1 MKKLLTPL
9 MALALAV
16 VFTACQTAEPSSS
29 VPSSPAPSES
39 SQLSS
44 AVEEGAA
51 SSSQLAE
58 PSEAPAGSSALEGS
72 SETGEN
78 GGVLIAYFSWAE
90 NAVLEEGVDA
100 MTSPSVSDP
109 GNVQQ
114 LAGWIQEETG
124 GELFSIQVTDPY
136 PSDWDTC
143 LERANQERGQNAR
156 PALVEPQVENLDS
169 YDTVFLGYPNWCYGV
184 PMALLTFLE
193 ENDLSGKDVYLF
205 CSHGTGGLA
214 RSVEIITEA
223 APEANI
229 SDNIFDCYEEDAP
242 VSQEDIQA
250 WVAELGL
257 SQPQETTSIE
267 MEESNVE
274 TNQISVTCGDT
285 QVVYE
290 LNDSPAAQ
298 SLLSQLPLTVEV
310 ENFSTNEKVF
320 YPPQELDT
328 SDTPLAEGGA
338 GTLAYYAPWG
348 DVVLFYDS
356 FSANSSLFE
365 LGEAVSGAEDIS
377 QMTGTITVE
386 TVE

>member
-9 MALALAV
+9 MALALAI
-16 VFTACQTAEPSSS
+16 VFTACQAAPSSS
-29 VPSSPAPSES
+29 IPSSPAPSES

-58 PSEAPAGSSALEGS
+58 PSEAPAESFALENS

-143 LERANQERGQNAR
+143 LERANEERGQNAR
-156 PALVEPQVENLDS
+156 LALVEPQVDNLEQ
-169 YDTVFLGYPNWCYGV
+169 YDTVFLGYPNWWYGV

-205 CSHGTGGLA
+205 CSHGTGGMA

-242 VSQEDIQA
+242 ASQGDIQA
-250 WVAELGL
+250 WVGELGF
-257 SQPQETTSIE
+257 SQPQNTTET
-267 MEESNVE
+267 EEENVE
-274 TNQISVTCGDT
+274 TSQISVTCGDT

>member
-9 MALALAV
+9 MALALAI
-16 VFTACQTAEPSSS
+16 VFTACQAAPSSS
-29 VPSSPAPSES
+29 IPSSPAPSES

-44 AVEEGAA
+44 AVGESAA
-51 SSSQLAE
+51 SSQLEE
-58 PSEAPAGSSALEGS
+58 PSEAPAESSALENS

-90 NAVLEEGVDA
+90 NAVLEGEVDA

-136 PSDWDTC
+136 PSDWDAC
-143 LERANQERGQNAR
+143 LERANEERGQDAR
-156 PALVEPQVENLDS
+156 PALVEPQVENLDQ
-169 YDTVFLGYPNWCYGV
+169 YDTVFLGYPNWWYGV

-242 VSQEDIQA
+242 ASQGDIQA
-250 WVAELGL
+250 WVGELGF
-257 SQPQETTSIE
+257 SQPQNTTET
-267 MEESNVE
+267 EEENVE
-274 TNQISVTCGDT
+274 TSQISVTCGDM
-285 QVVYE
+285 QVVYA

-310 ENFSTNEKVF
+310 EDFSTNEKVF

>member
-9 MALALAV
+9 MAFALAI
-16 VFTACQTAEPSSS
+16 VFTACQTAPSSS
-29 VPSSPAPSES
+29 VLSSPAPSES

-44 AVEEGAA
+44 AVGESAA
-51 SSSQLAE
+51 SSQLEESSA
-58 PSEAPAGSSALEGS
+58 APAESSALENSPEAVES
-72 SETGEN
+72 S
-78 GGVLIAYFSWAE
+78 VLIAYFSWAE

-136 PSDWDTC
+136 PSDWDAC
-143 LERANQERGQNAR
+143 LERANEERGQDAR
-156 PALVEPQVENLDS
+156 PALVEPQVENLEQ
-169 YDTVFLGYPNWCYGV
+169 YDRVFLGYPNWWYGV

-223 APEANI
+223 VPEANI

-242 VSQEDIQA
+242 ASQGDIQA

-257 SQPQETTSIE
+257 SQPQETTSSE
-267 MEESNVE
+267 TEENDMES
-274 TNQISVTCGDT
+274 TQIAVTCGDL

-310 ENFSTNEKVF
+310 EDFSTNEKVF

-328 SDTPLAEGGA
+328 TDTPLAVGGA

-348 DVVLFYDS
+348 DVVLFYAS
-356 FSANSSLFE
+356 FSANGSPYE
-365 LGEAVSGAEDIS
+365 LGEAVSGVENIG
-377 QMTGTITVE
+377 QMSGTITVE

>member
-9 MALALAV
+9 MAFALAI
-16 VFTACQTAEPSSS
+16 VFTACQAAPNSS
-29 VPSSPAPSES
+29 VLSSPAPSES
-39 SQLSS
+39 SQISS

-58 PSEAPAGSSALEGS
+58 PSEAPAESSALENS

-136 PSDWDTC
+136 PSDWDAC
-143 LERANQERGQNAR
+143 LERANQERGQDAR
-156 PALVEPQVENLDS
+156 PALVEPQVENLEQ
-169 YDTVFLGYPNWCYGV
+169 YDTVFLGYPNWWYGV

-223 APEANI
+223 VPEANI

-242 VSQEDIQA
+242 ASQGDIQA
-250 WVAELGL
+250 WVGELGF
-257 SQPQETTSIE
+257 SQPQNTTET
-267 MEESNVE
+267 EEENVE
-274 TNQISVTCGDT
+274 TSQISVTCGDM

-310 ENFSTNEKVF
+310 EDFSTNEKVF

-328 SDTPLAEGGA
+328 TDTPLAEGGA

-356 FSANSSLFE
+356 FSANGSLYG
-365 LGEAVSGAEDIS
+365 LGEAVSGVENIG
-377 QMTGTITVE
+377 QMSGTITVE

>member
-1 MKKLLTPL
+1 MKKILSPLL
-9 MALALAV
+9 ALALAI
-16 VFTACQTAEPSSS
+16 VFAACQAAPNSS
-29 VPSSPAPSES
+29 VLSSPAPSES
-39 SQLSS
+39 SQISS
-44 AVEEGAA
+44 AVEKGAA

-58 PSEAPAGSSALEGS
+58 PSEAPAESSALEDSPEAVES
-72 SETGEN
+72 S
-78 GGVLIAYFSWAE
+78 VLIAYFSWAE

-136 PSDWDTC
+136 PSDWDAC
-143 LERANQERGQNAR
+143 LERANEERGQNAR

-169 YDTVFLGYPNWCYGV
+169 YDTVFLGYPNWWYGV

-242 VSQEDIQA
+242 ASQGDIQA
-250 WVAELGL
+250 WVGELGF
-257 SQPQETTSIE
+257 SQPQNTTET
-267 MEESNVE
+267 EEENVE
-274 TNQISVTCGDT
+274 TSQISVTCGDM
-285 QVVYE
+285 QVVYA

-298 SLLSQLPLTVEV
+298 GLLSQLPLTVEV
-310 ENFSTNEKVF
+310 EDFSTNEKVF

-365 LGEAVSGAEDIS
+365 LGEAVSGVENIG
-377 QMTGTITVE
+377 QMSGTITVE

>member
-9 MALALAV
+9 MALALAI
-16 VFTACQTAEPSSS
+16 VFTACQAAEPSSS

-58 PSEAPAGSSALEGS
+58 PSEAPAESSALEDSPEAVES
-72 SETGEN
+72 S
-78 GGVLIAYFSWAE
+78 VLIAYFSWAE

-136 PSDWDTC
+136 PSDWDAC

-169 YDTVFLGYPNWCYGV
+169 YDTVFLGYPNWWYGV

-223 APEANI
+223 VPEANI

-242 VSQEDIQA
+242 ASQGDIQA
-250 WVAELGL
+250 WVAELGF
-257 SQPQETTSIE
+257 SQPQNTTET
-267 MEESNVE
+267 EEENVE

-298 SLLSQLPLTVEV
+298 SLLSQLPLTVAV
-310 ENFSTNEKVF
+310 EDFSTNEKVF
-320 YPPQELDT
+320 YPPRELDT

-356 FSANSSLFE
+356 FSANGSLYE
-365 LGEAVSGAEDIS
+365 LGEAVSGVENIG
-377 QMTGTITVE
+377 QMSGTITVE

>member
-9 MALALAV
+9 MALALAI
-16 VFTACQTAEPSSS
+16 VFTACQAAPSSS

-39 SQLSS
+39 SRLSS
-44 AVEEGAA
+44 AVEESAA
-51 SSSQLAE
+51 SSSQLE
-58 PSEAPAGSSALEGS
+58 KSSEAPAESSALENS

-136 PSDWDTC
+136 PSGWDAC
-143 LERANQERGQNAR
+143 LERANQERGQDAR

-169 YDTVFLGYPNWCYGV
+169 YDTVFLGYPNWWYGV

-257 SQPQETTSIE
+257 SQPQETTSSE
-267 MEESNVE
+267 TEENDMES
-274 TNQISVTCGDT
+274 TQIAVTCGDL
-285 QVVYE
+285 QVVYA

-298 SLLSQLPLTVEV
+298 SLLSQLPLTVAV
-310 ENFSTNEKVF
+310 EDFSTNEKVF

-356 FSANSSLFE
+356 FSANGSLYE
-365 LGEAVSGAEDIS
+365 LGEAVSGVENIG
-377 QMTGTITVE
+377 QMSGTITVE

>member
-9 MALALAV
+9 MALALAI
-16 VFTACQTAEPSSS
+16 VFTACQAAPNSS
-29 VPSSPAPSES
+29 VLSSPAPSES

-51 SSSQLAE
+51 ASSQLAE
-58 PSEAPAGSSALEGS
+58 PSEAPAESSALENSPEAVES
-72 SETGEN
+72 S
-78 GGVLIAYFSWAE
+78 VLIAYFSWAE

-136 PSDWDTC
+136 PSEWDAC
-143 LERANQERGQNAR
+143 LERANQERGQDAR
-156 PALVEPQVENLDS
+156 PALVEPQVENFDS
-169 YDTVFLGYPNWCYGV
+169 YDTVFLGYPNWWYGV

-242 VSQEDIQA
+242 ASQGDIQD
-250 WVAELGL
+250 WVAELGF
-257 SQPQETTSIE
+257 SQPQGTTSSETEEID
-267 MEESNVE
+267 MES
-274 TNQISVTCGDT
+274 TQISVTCGDL
-285 QVVYE
+285 QVVYA

-298 SLLSQLPLTVEV
+298 SLLSQLPLTVAV
-310 ENFSTNEKVF
+310 EDFSTNEKVF

-328 SDTPLAEGGA
+328 TDTPLAEGGA

-356 FSANSSLFE
+356 FSANGSLFA

-386 TVE
+386 VVE

>member
-9 MALALAV
+9 MALALAM
-16 VFTACQTAEPSSS
+16 VFTACQAAPNSS
-29 VPSSPAPSES
+29 VLSSPAPSES
-39 SQLSS
+39 SQISS

-51 SSSQLAE
+51 ASSQLEESSA
-58 PSEAPAGSSALEGS
+58 APAESSALENSPEAVES
-72 SETGEN
+72 S
-78 GGVLIAYFSWAE
+78 VLIAYFSWAE
-90 NAVLEEGVDA
+90 NAVLEERVDA

-124 GELFSIQVTDPY
+124 GELFSIQITDPY
-136 PSDWDTC
+136 PSDWDAC

-156 PALVEPQVENLDS
+156 PALVEPQVENLEQ
-169 YDTVFLGYPNWCYGV
+169 YDTVFLGYPNWWYGV

-242 VSQEDIQA
+242 ASQGDIQA
-250 WVAELGL
+250 WVGELGF
-257 SQPQETTSIE
+257 SQPQGTTSSE
-267 MEESNVE
+267 TEESNVE

-298 SLLSQLPLTVEV
+298 GLLSQLPLTVEV
-310 ENFSTNEKVF
+310 EDFSTNEKVF

-365 LGEAVSGAEDIS
+365 LGEAVSGVENIG
-377 QMTGTITVE
+377 QMSGTITVE

>member
-9 MALALAV
+9 MALALAI
-16 VFTACQTAEPSSS
+16 VFTACQAAPSSS
-29 VPSSPAPSES
+29 IPSSPAPSES

-44 AVEEGAA
+44 AVGESAA
-51 SSSQLAE
+51 SSQLEE
-58 PSEAPAGSSALEGS
+58 PSEAPAESSALENS

-90 NAVLEEGVDA
+90 NAVLEGEVDA

-136 PSDWDTC
+136 PSDWDAC
-143 LERANQERGQNAR
+143 LERANEERGQDAR

-169 YDTVFLGYPNWCYGV
+169 YDTVFLGYPNWWYGV

-242 VSQEDIQA
+242 ASQGDIQA
-250 WVAELGL
+250 WVGELGF
-257 SQPQETTSIE
+257 SQPQNTTET
-267 MEESNVE
+267 EEENVE
-274 TNQISVTCGDT
+274 TSQISVTCGDM

-290 LNDSPAAQ
+290 LNDSPTAQ
-298 SLLSQLPLTVEV
+298 GLLSQLPLTVEV
-310 ENFSTNEKVF
+310 EDFSTNEKVF

-356 FSANSSLFE
+356 FSANGSLYE

>member
-1 MKKLLTPL
+1 MKKILSPLLAF
-9 MALALAV
+9 ALAI

-29 VPSSPAPSES
+29 VLSSPAPSES

-44 AVEEGAA
+44 AVGKSAV
-51 SSSQLAE
+51 SSQLAE
-58 PSEAPAGSSALEGS
+58 PSEAPAESSALENSPEAVES
-72 SETGEN
+72 S
-78 GGVLIAYFSWAE
+78 VLIAYFSWAE
-90 NAVLEEGVDA
+90 NAVLEGEVDA

-124 GELFSIQVTDPY
+124 GEPFSIQVTDPY
-136 PSDWDTC
+136 PSAWDAC
-143 LERANQERGQNAR
+143 LERANEERGQNAR

-169 YDTVFLGYPNWCYGV
+169 YDTVFLGYPNWWYGV

-193 ENDLSGKDVYLF
+193 ENNLSGKDVYLF

-242 VSQEDIQA
+242 ASQGDIQA
-250 WVAELGL
+250 WVGELGF
-257 SQPQETTSIE
+257 SQPQNTTET
-267 MEESNVE
+267 EEENVE
-274 TNQISVTCGDT
+274 TSQISVTCGDM

-298 SLLSQLPLTVEV
+298 SLLSQLPLTVAV
-310 ENFSTNEKVF
+310 EDFSTNEKVF

-356 FSANSSLFE
+356 FSANGSLYE
-365 LGEAVSGAEDIS
+365 LGEAVSGVENIG
-377 QMTGTITVE
+377 QMSGTITVE

>member
-9 MALALAV
+9 MAFALAI
-16 VFTACQTAEPSSS
+16 VFTACQAAPNSS
-29 VPSSPAPSES
+29 VLSSPAPSES
-39 SQLSS
+39 SQFSS
-44 AVEEGAA
+44 AVGESAA
-51 SSSQLAE
+51 SSQLEE
-58 PSEAPAGSSALEGS
+58 PSEAPAESSALENS
-72 SETGEN
+72 SETGAN

-90 NAVLEEGVDA
+90 NAVLEGEVDA

-136 PSDWDTC
+136 PSDWDAC
-143 LERANQERGQNAR
+143 LERANEERGQNAR

-169 YDTVFLGYPNWCYGV
+169 YDTVFLGYPNWWYGV

-242 VSQEDIQA
+242 ASQGDIQA

-257 SQPQETTSIE
+257 SQPQETTSTE
-267 MEESNVE
+267 TERSNVE
-274 TNQISVTCGDT
+274 TNQISVTCGDL
-285 QVVYE
+285 QVVYA

-298 SLLSQLPLTVEV
+298 SLLSQLPLTVAV
-310 ENFSTNEKVF
+310 EDFSTNEKVF

-328 SDTPLAEGGA
+328 ANTPLAVGGA

-356 FSANSSLFE
+356 FSANGSLYE
-365 LGEAVSGAEDIS
+365 LGEAVSGVENIG
-377 QMTGTITVE
+377 QMSGTITVE

>member
-9 MALALAV
+9 MAFALAM

-58 PSEAPAGSSALEGS
+58 PSEAPAESSALEDS
-72 SETGEN
+72 PEAGEN

-136 PSDWDTC
+136 PSAWDAC
-143 LERANQERGQNAR
+143 LERANEERGQNAR

-169 YDTVFLGYPNWCYGV
+169 YDTVFLGYPNWWYGV

-242 VSQEDIQA
+242 ASQGDIQA
-250 WVAELGL
+250 WVGELGF
-257 SQPQETTSIE
+257 SQPQNTTET
-267 MEESNVE
+267 EEENVE
-274 TNQISVTCGDT
+274 TSQISVTCGDM

-290 LNDSPAAQ
+290 LNDSPTAQ
-298 SLLSQLPLTVEV
+298 GLLSQLPLTVEV
-310 ENFSTNEKVF
+310 EDFSTNEKVF

-356 FSANSSLFE
+356 FSANGSLYE